1 MPASR
6 CFYRT
11 NLTRSTLKSLK
22 VNKTLP
28 NFEKTSVVV
37 TINTVFF
44 SQDALLYKFISG
56 EQLKQL
62 HECYKNFSEA
72 HCPSQSQLA
81 VFKRVSIFLL
91 MFVGQFLQNLC

>member
-1 MPASR
+1 MACQI

-11 NLTRSTLKSLK
+11 NLTGSTPKSLT

-44 SQDALLYKFISG
+44 SQDALLYKFISA

-62 HECYKNFSEA
+62 HEC
-72 HCPSQSQLA
+72 
-81 VFKRVSIFLL
+81 
-91 MFVGQFLQNLC
+91 

>member
-1 MPASR
+1 MACQL

-11 NLTRSTLKSLK
+11 NLTRSTPKSLK

-28 NFEKTSVVV
+28 NLEKTSVVV

-44 SQDALLYKFISG
+44 SQDALLYKFISA

-62 HECYKNFSEA
+62 HEC
-72 HCPSQSQLA
+72 
-81 VFKRVSIFLL
+81 
-91 MFVGQFLQNLC
+91 